1 MSIDYEIIFYTYVF
15 LTLQYAIIKIIHV
28 IIHFKM
34 IKESRYVG
42 ILDNFS
48 WNNLKINVADIFRI
62 LKFKKLQMMGVVLII
77 LNSKSMS
84 WKSCSICGVW
94 LSKTFL

>member
-1 MSIDYEIIFYTYVF
+1 MF

-62 LKFKKLQMMGVVLII
+62 LKFKNYK
-77 LNSKSMS
+77 
-84 WKSCSICGVW
+84 
-94 LSKTFL
+94 